1 MTVAAV
7 NSRSL
12 EWPALRRTI
21 RLAFGQ
27 AIIEQRSFWRSAE
40 YALFT
45 FALPL
50 ALLLLIGSTTAR
62 GYLPR
67 TRVEGQMIFVPSII
81 AFGVIVAAY
90 VNLGAKLAT
99 LRHDGVL
106 KRIRTTP
113 LPASAYLSGILGST
127 AATTL
132 AITACIMVIGA
143 IAFGAVPRASGLPE
157 VAGGLILGVLC
168 FGSLGLALS
177 SVARSAESASPIANA
192 SYLPVAIMS
201 GIFDPTFP
209 VPSWLSV
216 VVGLLP
222 VRALAQILQQGY
234 TPVEHASLSDLYV
247 LLAWTAFG
255 SAFATWRFR
264 WH

>member
-1 MTVAAV
+1 VKA
-7 NSRSL
+7 
-12 EWPALRRTI
+12 
-21 RLAFGQ
+21 
-27 AIIEQRSFWRSAE
+27 
-40 YALFT
+40 
-45 FALPL
+45 
-50 ALLLLIGSTTAR
+50 
-62 GYLPR
+62 
-67 TRVEGQMIFVPSII
+67 QMIFVPSIL

-113 LPASAYLSGILGST
+113 LPACAHLGG
-127 AATTL
+127 
-132 AITACIMVIGA
+132 VV
-143 IAFGAVPRASGLPE
+143 GAVPRAAGLPE
-157 VAGGLILGVLC
+157 IAGGLALGVVC

-201 GIFDPTFP
+201 GIFDPTFS
-209 VPSWLSV
+209 VPRWLSV
-216 VVGLLP
+216 AVGLLP

-234 TPVEHASLSDLYV
+234 TPVEHAPLSDLLV
-247 LLAWTAFG
+247 LAGWAVGGCALAA
-255 SAFATWRFR
+255 WRFR